1 MDRVHNFGFLVKDI
15 SRLHSKNFER
25 HAAGLNMSFAQCKVL
40 AYLERNEGVSQVRL
54 AELSDTEPMTLV
66 RIIDRMEG
74 DGWVERRA
82 DPGDRRARRLF
93 LKDAARAVLQ
103 EMQRVASIARAEALV
118 GLSAADRETLIDL
131 LGRIHENLSVVE
143 PQADDERPVAP
154 APRARRAAA
163 PKKSGNR
170 GARR

>member
-25 HAAGLNMSFAQCKVL
+25 HAAGLDMSFAQCKVL

-54 AELSDTEPMTLV
+54 AELSDTDPMTLV

-93 LKDAARAVLQ
+93 LKDAARGVLQ
-103 EMQRVASIARAEALV
+103 EMSRVASIARAEALA

-131 LGRIHENLSVVE
+131 LGRIHENLSASE
-143 PQADDERPVAP
+143 PGTDDAAPSKPATARRPRQAAVR
-154 APRARRAAA
+154 RARR
-163 PKKSGNR
+163 
-170 GARR
+170 

>member
-1 MDRVHNFGFLVKDI
+1 MDRVHNFGFLIKDI

-40 AYLERNEGVSQVRL
+40 AYLERNEGASQVRL
-54 AELSDTEPMTLV
+54 AELSDTDPMTLV

-103 EMQRVASIARAEALV
+103 EMSRVASVARAEALA

-131 LGRIHENLSVVE
+131 LGRIHENLDVSVPE
-143 PQADDERPVAP
+143 ADDETPAKPAARAP
-154 APRARRAAA
+154 RRAA
-163 PKKSGNR
+163 SRSNSR